1 MRISI
6 ITPCRNAETFLAE
19 TIQSVVGQRGDFEI
33 EYTIVDGGSTDRTV
47 EVVERH
53 ARDLESGRIE
63 TYCRGV
69 SLDCLS
75 EKDEGMYDALAKG
88 LRRAG
93 GEIVA
98 YINSDDFYLP
108 NAFSTVTDIFSRY
121 ADVEWLTGM
130 PVCYNE
136 KGQITDTFLPLGYD
150 GDLIRK
156 GVFGRMVPHIQQ
168 ESTFW
173 RAGLMRQ
180 LDFEELRRHRYAG
193 DFYLWSRFSRSADLH
208 VVQSCLAGYRT
219 RSGQLTGRMD
229 LYEEE
234 FRRIAVPGT
243 VIDAVRGKLLRKLND
258 VLSNKYKRKIG
269 KRMIQFRNGEWV
281 KHP

>member
-6 ITPCRNAETFLAE
+6 ITPCYNAEAFLAE
-19 TIQSVVGQRGDFEI
+19 TILSVVVQRGDFEI
-33 EYTIVDGGSTDRTV
+33 EYTIVDGGSTDRTK
-47 EVVERH
+47 EVIERH

-69 SLDCLS
+69 SLNCLS

-88 LRRAG
+88 LRLAR

-108 NAFSTVTDIFSRY
+108 NAFSTATDIFSRY

-150 GDLIRK
+150 RDLIRK
-156 GVFGRMVPHIQQ
+156 GVFGGLLPHIQQ

-173 RAGLMRQ
+173 RASLLRYID
-180 LDFEELRRHRYAG
+180 LDVLRGYRYAG
-193 DFYLWSRFSRSADLH
+193 DFFLWDSFSRHTELY
-208 VVQSCLAGYRT
+208 VVYSCLAGYRT

-229 LYEEE
+229 KYEEE
-234 FRRIAVPGT
+234 FYRIAEPRSIVDT
-243 VIDAVRGKLLRKLND
+243 LRARLLKKLSE
-258 VLSNKYKRKIG
+258 VLSNRYKRKLSRRLIYF
-269 KRMIQFRNGEWV
+269 KDGEWV
-281 KHP
+281 MRR